1 MSALVVLALVALFFL
16 YTSIGRTFVLLFGT
30 IAVIFFAYWVG

>member
-16 YTSIGRTFVLLFGT
+16 YTSMGRTFMLLFGT
-30 IAVIFFAYWVG
+30 IAVMVVAY